1 MNRTFRLVLLRILAV
16 GALGVTPP
24 VLAAQTPLTLQRAIE
39 IAQQDG
45 SQGRAADRTREADR
59 LRNRV
64 FQSSLRPQL
73 ALVGTL
79 PRYQSQIQPIV
90 QPDGTTLFRT
100 VDQTNMSLA
109 ARLTQS
115 VPLTGGSLNIQSDI
129 NRFVRS
135 GALDEQWNT
144 TPFNISYTQPLLQP
158 NTLAWQKK
166 TEAVSADLSE
176 KTYLASREAIAIQTT
191 NQFFDV
197 YIAQLSLRN
206 AIINAERNDTLFL
219 VNQQRE
225 VLGRIGRNELLQ
237 SEYRATVARQNV
249 SEARITLARAEAN
262 LRMAL
267 RLPANAPLDLHVE
280 LTVPE
285 LTVDTLRAVR
295 EALQNLPAV
304 DQVELQRLQ
313 ADRAVA
319 FAKLSNNLS
328 GTLSASYGV
337 NANGDGFRAAYQDP
351 LQAKALQLSVS
362 LPLMQFGRRQFE
374 VRAAEADRERTQ
386 ENTQTQLEQI
396 GLDAHFAA
404 LDLMQRREALINA
417 AKADTLA
424 RLSFEATYNRYR
436 AGSASVTLETMYGA
450 QTDMNSAFSGY
461 LNALRSYWLAYYSL
475 RQRTLFDFEQG
486 MPLR

>member
-1 MNRTFRLVLLRILAV
+1 MNCMLRLALLPLLVAGIL
-16 GALGVTPP
+16 VTPSG
-24 VLAAQTPLTLQRAIE
+24 AQAQTSLTLQRAIE

-45 SQGRAADRTREADR
+45 TQGRAAERTREADR
-59 LRNRV
+59 FRNRV
-64 FQSSLRPQL
+64 FQSTLRPQVS
-73 ALVGTL
+73 LVGTL
-79 PRYQSQIQPIV
+79 PRYQSQIQGVI
-90 QPDGTTLFRT
+90 QPDGSTAFRT
-100 VDQTNMSLA
+100 VDQTTMSLA

-135 GALDEQWNT
+135 GSPLEQWNT
-144 TPFNISYTQPLLQP
+144 TPFNISFSQPIFQP
-158 NTLAWQKK
+158 NNLAWQKK
-166 TEAVSADLSE
+166 TEAVSAELSE
-176 KTYLASREAIAIQTT
+176 KTYLASREGIALQTT

-197 YIAQLSLRN
+197 YVAQLSLRN

-225 VLGRIGRNELLQ
+225 VLGKIGRNELLQ

-249 SEARITLARAEAN
+249 KEAQIALARAEAT
-262 LRMAL
+262 LRLAL
-267 RLPANAPLDLHVE
+267 RLPANTPLDLHVD
-280 LTVPE
+280 LTVPS
-285 LTVDTLRAVR
+285 LTIDTLQAVR

-313 ADRAVA
+313 AERAVA
-319 FAKLSNNLS
+319 FAKLSNNIS
-328 GTLSASYGV
+328 GSLNASYGY

-351 LQAKALQLSVS
+351 LQAKSAQVSVS
-362 LPLMQFGRRQFE
+362 LPLMQFGRRQYE
-374 VRAAEADRERTQ
+374 VRAAEADRERTL

-404 LDLMQRREALINA
+404 LDLMQRREALISA

-424 RLSFEATYNRYR
+424 RLSFDATYNRYR
-436 AGSASVTLETMYGA
+436 AGAANVTLETMYGA

-461 LNALRSYWLAYYSL
+461 LNALRGYWLAYYTL
-475 RQRTLFDFEQG
+475 RQRTLFDFVQG
-486 MPLR
+486 TPLR